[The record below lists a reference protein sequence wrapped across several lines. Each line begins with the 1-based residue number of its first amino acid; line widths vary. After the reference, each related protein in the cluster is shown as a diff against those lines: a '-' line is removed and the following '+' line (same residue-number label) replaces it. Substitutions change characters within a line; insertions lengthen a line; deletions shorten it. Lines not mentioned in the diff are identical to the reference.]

1 MTIPSDPLAR
11 QAQAFAQGAKL
22 GETYLHAL
30 TDRRVNADTAQLP
43 ALDIALPQQ
52 GHTPTDVLSLMQ
64 EAGGPGTVGTAAG
77 RYFGYVIG
85 GALPAASGAR
95 ALLSAWDQC
104 ANADTGPSVMQMEQT
119 AVRWIIDLLSL
130 PAQTEGAFTTGATM
144 ANMTLLA
151 TARDTLLARLGHPR
165 GRGLLGAPA
174 LRVIAS
180 AEIHATVLKSLRLIG
195 LGSDNIERVPTD
207 TQGRMRA
214 DKLPQLDATCIVLAQ
229 AGNVCTGAFDPIG
242 EIADACQTAG
252 AWLHVDGAFGLWAR
266 AVPGLADALTGL
278 EKADSWV
285 VDAHKTLNAPY
296 DSGLALCRHPEEM
309 RASMAIGAAYLPPT
323 DPSPADLTPEFS
335 RAARGAET
343 YAALRSLGREGLNNM
358 ILGFHNKATRL
369 AEALQFEGFTVPH
382 QVHFNQVFV
391 TLPDSPDLCA
401 AITAEV
407 QASGEEWF
415 GAAAWQGQSGFRLS
429 VSNWA
434 TTESDIDRLV
444 AAIVKARET
453 VLTSKAVA

>member
-1 MTIPSDPLAR
+1 MTIPSDPLTR

-22 GETYLHAL
+22 GTTYLQSL
-30 TDRRVNADTAQLP
+30 SDRQVNADTAQLS
-43 ALDIALPQQ
+43 ALNIPLPQNGQ
-52 GHTPTDVLSLMQ
+52 TSNEVLSLMQ
-64 EAGGPGTVGTAAG
+64 DAGSPGTVATAAG

-119 AVRWIIDLLSL
+119 AVRWIIDLLDL
-130 PAQTEGAFTTGATM
+130 PAETEGAFTTGATM

-165 GRGLLGAPA
+165 GKGLLGAPA

-180 AEIHATVLKSLRLIG
+180 AEIHATVLKSLGLIG

-207 TQGRMRA
+207 DQGRMSA
-214 DKLPQLDATCIVLAQ
+214 DKLPKLDGSCIVLAQ

-242 EIADACQTAG
+242 EIADACHAAG

-266 AVPGLADALTGL
+266 AVPARSDALTGL

-343 YAALRSLGREGLNNM
+343 YAALLSLGREGLNEM
-358 ILGFHNKATRL
+358 IMGFHSKATRL
-369 AEALQFEGFTVPH
+369 AAALRRESFTVPH
-382 QVHFNQVFV
+382 DVHFNQVFV
-391 TLPDSPDLCA
+391 TLPDSPELCA
-401 AITAEV
+401 AITTEV
-407 QASGEEWF
+407 QASGEAWF
-415 GAAAWQGQSGFRLS
+415 GAAIWQGQSGFRLS

-434 TTESDIDRLV
+434 TSDADIDRLV
-444 AAIVKARET
+444 VAIVKARDA
-453 VLTSKAVA
+453 VLKSKAVA

>member
-1 MTIPSDPLAR
+1 MTLYRHPLTC
-11 QAQAFAQGAKL
+11 QAKAFAKGASL
-22 GETYLHAL
+22 GSSYLQHL
-30 TDRRVNADTAQLP
+30 SGRQVNADKGA
-43 ALDIALPQQ
+43 
-52 GHTPTDVLSLMQ
+52 LSLLDFELPETGRSPEEILDLMHG
-64 EAGGPGTVGTAAG
+64 AGAKGTVATAAG

-104 ANADTGPSVMQMEQT
+104 ADSDTGPSVIRMEQT
-119 AVRWIIDLLSL
+119 AVDWIVDLLGL
-130 PAQTEGAFTTGATM
+130 PQETGGAFTTGATL

-151 TARDTLLARLGHPR
+151 TARDTLLERQGHGR
-165 GRGLLGAPA
+165 GKGLLGAPK
-174 LRVIAS
+174 LRVVAS

-207 TQGRMRA
+207 SQGRMRL
-214 DKLPQLDATCIVLAQ
+214 DRLPDLDATCIVLAQ

-242 EIADACQTAG
+242 GIADLCLKAG

-266 AVPGLADALTGL
+266 AVPEMAGALEGL

-296 DSGLALCRHPEEM
+296 DSGLALCRHPEDM

-323 DPSPADLTPEFS
+323 APSPSDFAPEFS

-343 YAALRSLGREGLNNM
+343 WAALLSLGREGLSH
-358 ILGFHNKATRL
+358 LVTGFHTKAQSL
-369 AEALQFEGFTVPH
+369 ANTLTKNGFTVPH
-382 QVHFNQVFV
+382 DIHFNQVFV
-391 TLPDSPDLCA
+391 TLHDQPHLCA
-401 AITAEV
+401 AIAAAV
-407 QASGEEWF
+407 QNSGEAWF
-415 GAAAWQGQSGFRLS
+415 GTASWQGYKGFRLS

-434 TTESDIDRLV
+434 TSDEDIDRLT
-444 AAIVKARET
+444 AAICNTRDK
-453 VLTSKAVA
+453 LTAK

>member
-1 MTIPSDPLAR
+1 MTLSHDPLTR
-11 QAQAFAQGAKL
+11 QAQAYSQGAKL
-22 GETYLHAL
+22 GATYLQSL
-30 TDRRVNADTAQLP
+30 SDRQVNADTAQLS
-43 ALDIALPQQ
+43 ALNTPLPQNGQ
-52 GHTPTDVLSLMQ
+52 TPNDVLSLMQ
-64 EAGGPGTVGTAAG
+64 DAGGAGTVATAAG

-104 ANADTGPSVMQMEQT
+104 ANADTGPSVIQMEQT
-119 AVRWIIDLLSL
+119 AVRWTIDLLDL

-151 TARDTLLARLGHPR
+151 TARDTLLDRLGHPR
-165 GRGLLGAPA
+165 GKSLFGAPA

-207 TQGRMRA
+207 DQGRMCA
-214 DKLPQLDATCIVLAQ
+214 DKLPKLDASCIVLAQ
-229 AGNVCTGAFDPIG
+229 AGNVCTGALDPIG
-242 EIADACQTAG
+242 EIAEACQAAG

-266 AVPGLADALTGL
+266 AVPALGDALTGL

-309 RASMAIGAAYLPPT
+309 RASMSIGAAYLPPT

-343 YAALRSLGREGLNNM
+343 YAALLSLGREGLNDM
-358 ILGFHNKATRL
+358 IMGFHSKATRL
-369 AEALQFEGFTVPH
+369 ADALRTEGFSVPH
-382 QVHFNQVFV
+382 EVHFNQVFV

-407 QASGEEWF
+407 QASGEAWF

-434 TTESDIDRLV
+434 TTEADIDRLV
-444 AAIVKARET
+444 AAIVKAREV
-453 VLTSKAVA
+453 VLKAKAVA

>member
-1 MTIPSDPLAR
+1 MTIASDPLAR
-11 QAQAFAQGAKL
+11 QAQAFSQGAKL
-22 GETYLHAL
+22 GETYLQAL
-30 TDRRVNADTAQLP
+30 SDRQVNADMAQLP
-43 ALDIALPQQ
+43 ALDIALPLK
-52 GHTPTDVLSLMQ
+52 GHSPDNVLSRMQ
-64 EAGGPGTVGTAAG
+64 DAGGPGTVATAAG

-119 AVRWIIDLLSL
+119 AVRWIIDLLNL

-151 TARDTLLARLGHPR
+151 TARDTLLSRLGHPR
-165 GRGLLGAPA
+165 GKGLLGAPA

-207 TQGRMRA
+207 DQGRMCA
-214 DKLPQLDATCIVLAQ
+214 DKLPQLDASCIVLAQ
-229 AGNVCTGAFDPIG
+229 AGNVCTGDFDPIG
-242 EIADACQTAG
+242 EIAEACQAAG

-266 AVPGLADALTGL
+266 TVPELADALTGL

-343 YAALRSLGREGLNNM
+343 YAALLSLGREGLNDM
-358 ILGFHNKATRL
+358 ILGFHTKATRL
-369 AEALQFEGFTVPH
+369 AEALRNEGFTVPH
-382 QVHFNQVFV
+382 LVHFNQVFV
-391 TLPDSPDLCA
+391 TLPNSQELCA

-407 QASGEEWF
+407 QASGEAWF
-415 GAAAWQGQSGFRLS
+415 GAAAWKGQSGFRLS

-434 TTESDIDRLV
+434 TTDADIDRLI
-444 AAIVKARET
+444 AAIVKAREA
-453 VLTSKAVA
+453 VLNSKAVA